1 MRNWTKN
8 ICIVLLLCWV
18 SWSSVVMIPR
28 WLVNA
33 MEWARGTLRWWGS
46 FTIVTTTPRCFHF
59 QRHHNH
65 NHNNNHNHLQRH
77 HLPHNLLSQVSFNQF
92 FLRPLQLFSL
102 AYCSLEYWKVRVF
115 TVHCS
120 VIAPNRTYPLEF
132 LTHVYLS
139 QNSWFSW
146 YVIFVVDI
154 FGLWIRIV

>member
-115 TVHCS
+115 SHCS
-120 VIAPNRTYPLEF
+120 KSHIPIGIFNACLFVTKF
-132 LTHVYLS
+132 LI
-139 QNSWFSW
+139 FMIRDFCCW
-146 YVIFVVDI
+146 YFWT
-154 FGLWIRIV
+154 LN